1 MFMSLA
7 SDSPDIADQILDQLR
22 THLVGLSWLDVLSEP
37 QKGNKA
43 RERDCPEAFAA
54 SGFVLSVQDQWFLCT
69 AGHVLHGLE
78 RRLQAGRRL
87 VKSRLIDVGTRPG
100 GFPAVPFDFGPSH
113 CMYVDD
119 DELGLDYGAVPLRPL
134 YRAQLEQGGVI
145 PLSEG
150 AWSDPPKRA
159 DAYFMLGYPTSAK
172 SIEIETTA
180 RGGSVHVELN
190 APLVPLVEASHV
202 PDCLRTGTSRFY
214 ARVPKVTG
222 NANGRR
228 LEMDDIDGM
237 SGGPIFGVQWGDHR
251 FRYWLVAVQSAWE
264 RTSRVLAGCRV
275 HPFAAAIAK
284 KLRQMGVD
292 DPE

>member
-1 MFMSLA
+1 MSSAL
-7 SDSPDIADQILDQLR
+7 DSPDIADQILDQLR

-37 QKGNKA
+37 RKGKKS
-43 RERDCPEAFAA
+43 RERGHPEAFAV
-54 SGFVLSVQDQWFLCT
+54 SSFVLSVQDQWFLCT
-69 AGHVLHGLE
+69 AGHVLHDFE
-78 RRLQAGRRL
+78 RRLEAGRQL
-87 VKSRLIDVGTRPG
+87 VKSRLIDIGTRPG
-100 GFPAVPFDFGPSH
+100 GFPAVPFDFGPSQ

-119 DELGLDYGAVPLRPL
+119 KELGLDYGAVPLRPL

-145 PLSEG
+145 PLSER

-159 DAYFMLGYPTSAK
+159 DAYFMLGYPTTAK

-180 RGGSVHVELN
+180 HGGNVRVELN
-190 APLVPLVEASHV
+190 TPLVPLVEAQHV
-202 PDCLRTGTSRFY
+202 PDCLQTGTSRFY
-214 ARVPKVTG
+214 GRVPVVTG

-228 LEMDDIDGM
+228 LEMNDIDGM
-237 SGGPIFGVQWGDHR
+237 SGGPIFAVKWGDDR

-264 RTSRVLAGCRV
+264 RTSRVLAGCLV

-284 KLRQMGVD
+284 RLREIGVD